1 MQTQQISAARWAAL
15 LSLQNRRDRLPRNSF
30 EFEIADHAIDL
41 VLNPGRP
48 EGTYLLHN
56 ALKDAR
62 SVRIR
67 QLRRARARGMVP
79 LLHEHSV
86 TGPLDI
92 SPAIEADRTVTESRP
107 QSIEV
112 QLGWRQEF
120 ENLNAAVSTISARAG
135 NVLIGWL
142 AGEDLAETAKRL
154 AISTHYVKKLRG
166 EIRQRALGTTEL
178 RRAA

>member
-15 LSLQNRRDRLPRNSF
+15 IALQNRRDRLPRNSF
-30 EFEIADHAIDL
+30 EFDVADHAIDL

-48 EGTYLLHN
+48 EGPYLLHN

-79 LLHEHSV
+79 LLHEHSI
-86 TGPLDI
+86 TGLLDV
-92 SPAIEADRTVTESRP
+92 SPAIETDCTVVGSRP
-107 QSIEV
+107 QSVEV
-112 QLGWRQEF
+112 QLGWRQEL
-120 ENLNAAVSTISARAG
+120 EKLHASVSAGSRRAG
-135 NVLIGWL
+135 YVLTGWL
-142 AGEDLAETAKRL
+142 AGEDLAETARRL

-166 EIRQRALGTTEL
+166 EVRQRALGLTEL
-178 RRAA
+178 PRAA